1 MKEFHTSIKI
11 QSTPAKIWS
20 ILTDGAAYTSW
31 NTSVVEVTGEIAL
44 GKKVAIRPKI
54 NPKQAF
60 PVKVVEMEPEKKMVW
75 RGGMPI
81 GALFK
86 GERTYTL
93 TPQGDGSVEFS
104 MHEEFTGLMAPLITK
119 SIPDMQPAFE
129 EFAACL
135 KKKAE
140 AS

>member
-1 MKEFHTSIKI
+1 MKEFKSSVAIA
-11 QSTPAKIWS
+11 STPAKIWS
-20 ILTDGAAYTSW
+20 ILTDGAAWPSW
-31 NTSVVEVTGEIAL
+31 NSSVVELTGEIAL
-44 GKKVAIRPKI
+44 GKKVAVRPKI

-60 PVKVVEMEPEKKMVW
+60 PVKVVELEPEKKMVW

-93 TPQGDGSVEFS
+93 APNADGSVQFT
-104 MHEEFTGLMAPLITK
+104 MHEIFTGLMAPLITK

-140 AS
+140 S